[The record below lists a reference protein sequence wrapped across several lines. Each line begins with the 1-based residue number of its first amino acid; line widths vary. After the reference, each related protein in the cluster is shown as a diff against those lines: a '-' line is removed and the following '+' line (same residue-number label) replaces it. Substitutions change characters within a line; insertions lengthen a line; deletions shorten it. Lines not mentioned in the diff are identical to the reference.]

1 MSDAYVSLPN
11 AFRKDLRAGK
21 TLIGCWASL
30 ASNISTE
37 ILGYAGFDW
46 ILIDGEHGPNDL
58 QTFIT
63 QLQALKGSVSAP
75 FVRPQWSEPIILK
88 RLLDIG
94 FHNFLMPF
102 IDTPEQA
109 KAAVAATRYPPQGT
123 RGIGVSHRANKF
135 GYVPDYHA
143 LINDNLTVAVQIESL
158 VGIENAG
165 RIAAVEGVDCLF
177 IGPSDLSAALGQFGK
192 LDHPDVVKAIDHIH
206 ASAKEHGKATGILA
220 PVEKDARRYLEM
232 GMTLVAVGADTGLFR
247 SATKTLCDRFKGG
260 L

>member
-1 MSDAYVSLPN
+1 MPYVSLPN
-11 AFRKDLRAGK
+11 KFRQDLQAGK

-46 ILIDGEHGPNDL
+46 ILIDGEHGPNDI

-63 QLQALKGSVSAP
+63 QLQALKDSVSAP
-75 FVRPQWSEPIILK
+75 FVRPQWAEPVILK

-94 FHNFLMPF
+94 FFNFLMPF

-143 LINDNLTVAVQIESL
+143 QINDNITVAVQIESL

-192 LDHPDVVKAIDHIH
+192 LEHPDVIKAMEHIH
-206 ASAKEHGKATGILA
+206 ASAREHGKATGILA

-232 GMTLVAVGADTGLFR
+232 GISFVAVGADTGLFR
-247 SATKTLCDRFKGG
+247 SATRTLCERFKGG